1 MARPAAVAIAALA
14 AAAGGGGA
22 LALGATLPAALLGA
36 ALPGLLSLALRRT
49 APPPAPPVAEARS
62 EGDGLAAVDPFL
74 AALADPLLVIVG
86 QAVVRA
92 NPAALA
98 LFGAHIVGEDVR
110 VAVRHPLA
118 RPLLAPGAGGR
129 AALTGL
135 GGSGRRWELTVSP
148 MGPDHRLAHLRDR
161 SEADAAERVRV
172 DFVANAS
179 HELRTPLATLIGFI
193 ETLED
198 ADGPADAPV
207 RARFLKVMMGEARR
221 MQRLIDDLI
230 SLSRIEADRY
240 SPPQDAVDLAPLL
253 REVADVTATRLGE
266 DRARLVLAEMPEGA
280 AIVTGDRV
288 QLQQMMHNLIGN
300 ALKYGG
306 ADTPV
311 TVTLVRTGPAQ
322 AKLTI
327 ADRGDGIPPEHIPRL
342 TERFYRVDPGRSRA
356 VGGTGL
362 GLSIVKH
369 IIERHRGR
377 LDIASTVGVGTTVGV
392 SLPLIDPESA
402 VPKPMS

>member
-1 MARPAAVAIAALA
+1 MGRGATAAGAALA
-14 AAAGGGGA
+14 ALAGGGGA
-22 LALGATLPAALLGA
+22 WMADAPAAAAILGALLPA
-36 ALPGLLSLALRRT
+36 GLVLALRRPRPAPA
-49 APPPAPPVAEARS
+49 APPSPTPEPPR
-62 EGDGLAAVDPFL
+62 DQNGLDPLDPFL
-74 AALADPLLVIVG
+74 AALSDPLLVVVG
-86 QAVVRA
+86 QMVVRA
-92 NPAALA
+92 NPAALT

-110 VAVRHPLA
+110 IAIRHPLA
-118 RPLLAPGAGGR
+118 RPLLAPGAEGR

-135 GGSGRRWELTVSP
+135 GGSERRWELTVSA
-148 MGPDHRLAHLRDR
+148 MGQSRRLAHLRDR
-161 SEADAAERVRV
+161 SEADKAERIRV

-198 ADGPADAPV
+198 ANGADDAPV
-207 RARFLKVMMGEARR
+207 RTRFLTVMMGEARR

-240 SPPQDAVDLAPLL
+240 SPPQDAVDLTPLL
-253 REVADVTATRLGE
+253 REVADVTCTRLGE
-266 DRARLVLAEMPEGA
+266 ARDRLALTPPEGA
-280 AIVTGDRV
+280 LTVTGDRV

-306 ADTPV
+306 DGAV
-311 TVTLVRTGPAQ
+311 TVALARTPAGQ
-322 AKLTI
+322 ARLTVE
-327 ADRGDGIPPEHIPRL
+327 DRGDGIAPEHLPRL

-369 IIERHRGR
+369 IIERHKGR
-377 LDIASTVGVGTTVGV
+377 LDIASTVNVGTTVTV
-392 SLPLIDPESA
+392 LLPLADARPPPS
-402 VPKPMS
+402 